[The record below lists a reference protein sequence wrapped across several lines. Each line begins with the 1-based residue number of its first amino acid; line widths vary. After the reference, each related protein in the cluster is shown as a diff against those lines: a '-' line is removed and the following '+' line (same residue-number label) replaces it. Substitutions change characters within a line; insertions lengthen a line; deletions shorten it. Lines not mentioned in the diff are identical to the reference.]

1 MYTNKKQN
9 VDMFIFLNFG
19 KEYKGQKEKE
29 KEVESFRIIVYD
41 KD

>member
-1 MYTNKKQN
+1 
-9 VDMFIFLNFG
+9 MFIFLNFG
-19 KEYKGQKEKE
+19 KEYKGQKKKEKE